1 MLWSF
6 GHKRSVNPLQPIASI
21 CFLGQRLAQE
31 KPGWMLAKASG
42 VRSWKQWDYARLE
55 RIAANDAEQNQWF
68 TNMIFACVRYP
79 KWCGSKVEGPGF
91 NQPGPLLEEVGEE
104 ESLDFLTRLCNIKFQ
119 DYLMLHCE
127 MFWFNS
133 STFPSWRVALAVLVV
148 QEPIVL
154 YALSPIDDSGMLRS
168 EHGTVC
174 RLPAF
179 LLVCNC
185 LFAVTVWG
193 KFCDICL
200 KPSQTVKQSKYWL
213 ALRMPGLKAPP
224 CLNVFCKKNW
234 MEFD

>member
-31 KPGWMLAKASG
+31 KPGWMLAEASG

-55 RIAANDAEQNQWF
+55 KNAASDAEQNHQPWF
-68 TNMIFACVRYP
+68 ATMIYQGFCMCSLSQVLILISIH
-79 KWCGSKVEGPGF
+79 GSKVEGPGF

-185 LFAVTVWG
+185 FIRLHR
-193 KFCDICL
+193 
-200 KPSQTVKQSKYWL
+200 
-213 ALRMPGLKAPP
+213 LR
-224 CLNVFCKKNW
+224 
-234 MEFD
+234 